1 MIETDDIINRFRE
14 DLHRILT
21 TENQA
26 LKDRIATA
34 RNQFAETMTR
44 LEGEVEATSA
54 PFREQLEQQLLSTL
68 EPLVA
73 GSAQAN
79 QQRAVL
85 SEQITNLAQELSRRE
100 EEANRLRQENSQL
113 RGQKDGLDGEIAAR
127 DAQIGR
133 LNQERDQLEQRIAT
147 VVEEHAQAKTTAAR
161 ATRAML
167 QRLIAALDRIEG
179 KKSQVDILTSF
190 LEEASQF
197 APRVALFVAKGD
209 MLSGWKA
216 FGFSSTGFN
225 DLDVKAVHFSVNND
239 TMLADAFHSRRAI
252 SGGRASH
259 RENSLVL
266 DRLTTPL
273 KDAFVAVPLVL
284 RDRSTAVLY
293 ADAGSEAEATFDG
306 EALELLVRLVA
317 LMVELYSFRAR
328 TILTHRPGV
337 SVAEPERTATSLATG
352 SAVSPPAFS
361 PSGQAPSEFIPEPE
375 TPRPSV
381 GREDPYGVSPISA
394 ISEPPRETSGGEQE
408 VKLHNDAKR
417 FARLLVSEIKLYNE
431 QKVIAGR
438 KNKDI
443 YDRLKEDIDRSR
455 EMYAKRV
462 SPRVR
467 DRVDYFYEEL
477 VRTLGENDPDALGS
491 DCPGPV
497 IGSAVE

>member
-1 MIETDDIINRFRE
+1 MIESDDLINRFRE
-14 DLHRILT
+14 DLRRILM

-26 LKDRIATA
+26 LKGRIAAA
-34 RNQFAETMTR
+34 RNQFSETMTQ
-44 LEGEVEATSA
+44 LEGEVAVTSA
-54 PFREQLEQQLLSTL
+54 PFREQLEQQILNTL
-68 EPLVA
+68 DPLIS

-79 QQRAVL
+79 QQRAAL

-100 EEANRLRQENSQL
+100 EEINRLRQENSQL
-113 RGQKDGLDGEIAAR
+113 RAQKDGLDGELATR
-127 DAQIGR
+127 DVQIGR
-133 LNQERDQLEQRIAT
+133 LNQERDQLEQRIAA
-147 VVEEHAQAKTTAAR
+147 VVEEYAQAKATAAR
-161 ATRAML
+161 TTRAML
-167 QRLIAALDRIEG
+167 QRIIAALDRIEG

-216 FGFSSTGFN
+216 FGFSSAGFN
-225 DLDVKAVHFSVNND
+225 DLDVKVVHFSVNND
-239 TMLADAFHSRRAI
+239 TMLADAYHSRRAI

-259 RENSLVL
+259 RENALIL
-266 DRLTTPL
+266 DRLGSPV
-273 KDAFVAVPLVL
+273 KDAFVAIPLVL

-293 ADAGSEAEATFDG
+293 ADGGSEGEATFDG

-328 TILTHRPGV
+328 TIPTHRAGV
-337 SVAEPERTATSLATG
+337 SVAEPPREAATT
-352 SAVSPPAFS
+352 SAPSVPSPTFS
-361 PSGQAPSEFIPEPE
+361 RSGPAPSEFIPEPE
-375 TPRPSV
+375 PPRPSGGMEGAYGGSPV
-381 GREDPYGVSPISA
+381 ATITEPSREA
-394 ISEPPRETSGGEQE
+394 SGGEQE

-438 KNKDI
+438 RNKDI

-455 EMYAKRV
+455 EMYSKRV
-462 SPRVR
+462 SPKVR
-467 DRVDYFYEEL
+467 ERVDYFYEEL

-491 DCPGPV
+491 DCPGPM